1 MFGFVK
7 KVCTNASVFDTICK
21 ATTNRQREAREL
33 ARESDLM
40 LVIGGRH
47 SSNTAKLK
55 EVCEPYAQT
64 YLIETAAELAAL
76 PVKGKMN
83 IGITARCFNT
93 GKHNKGGTCY
103 HDRQN

>member
-1 MFGFVK
+1 
-7 KVCTNASVFDTICK
+7 
-21 ATTNRQREAREL
+21 
-33 ARESDLM
+33 M

-83 IGITARCFNT
+83 IA
-93 GKHNKGGTCY
+93 
-103 HDRQN
+103 